1 MTDAFYNIVS
11 WVMIMF
17 GLVGV
22 MAMLFVIF
30 WLIIEEMKK

>member
-1 MTDAFYNIVS
+1 MSDSFYNIVS

-22 MAMLFVIF
+22 MAMLFVVF
-30 WLIIEEMKK
+30 WLIIEEIKK

>member
-1 MTDAFYNIVS
+1 MTDSFYNIVS

-30 WLIIEEMKK
+30 WLIIEEIKK

>member
-1 MTDAFYNIVS
+1 MNDSFYNIVS

-22 MAMLFVIF
+22 MAMLFVVF
-30 WLIIEEMKK
+30 WLIIEEIKK